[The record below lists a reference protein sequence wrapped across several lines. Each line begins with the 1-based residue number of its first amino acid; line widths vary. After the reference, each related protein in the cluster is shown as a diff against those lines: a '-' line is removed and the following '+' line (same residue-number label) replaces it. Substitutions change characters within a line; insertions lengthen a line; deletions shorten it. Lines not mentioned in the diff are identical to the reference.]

1 MHAGPLFWVSCR
13 SASPVFLLVQVHAVL
28 TDVTVEKHNRR
39 IIRFLPPDEE
49 GDSEASSPQDS
60 KELGPK

>member
-1 MHAGPLFWVSCR
+1 ML
-13 SASPVFLLVQVHAVL
+13 LLVQVHAVL

-49 GDSEASSPQDS
+49 GDSEASTTPDS
-60 KELGPK
+60 KDVGPK

>member
-1 MHAGPLFWVSCR
+1 M
-13 SASPVFLLVQVHAVL
+13 LLPSWFCYMLTLPVQVHAVL